1 MAVMNKKTNGGTKA
15 KKDVE
20 AMKKAS
26 EELLG
31 MGKGQKYGAEAMPNE
46 KKKMAIDAMKK
57 TPGAISE
64 GEKEYAK
71 TVKKKKKT
79 NGY

>member
-1 MAVMNKKTNGGTKA
+1 MAVMNKNTNGGTKA

-31 MGKGQKYGAEAMPNE
+31 MSKGKKYGAEAMP
-46 KKKMAIDAMKK
+46 DS
-57 TPGAISE
+57 TP
-64 GEKEYAK
+64 
-71 TVKKKKKT
+71 KKKKKT